1 MQTQYVGNVQ
11 RLIGRALQLAV
22 LAISINF
29 LLPQPKSARSE
40 NKPDSDQLASASG
53 RQEILEK
60 DVTQGALRLLQPD
73 GTLVECPLRHTD
85 IQADIS
91 GFIGRVKVTQTFHN
105 PTREKIEAVY
115 VFPLPHEAAVD
126 EMTMKVGDHQIV
138 GLIKRRAEAR
148 SIYEHALAAGQTA
161 ALLEQER
168 PNIFTQSVGNIEP
181 DKDVIVEIS
190 YVDVLR
196 YDMGAYEFH
205 FPMVVG
211 PRYNPGAPV
220 GEPNQTPAELQGKV
234 SPPQP
239 DTNRVPDASRIS
251 PPVMKPG
258 VRNGHD
264 VSLSVKLDAGVPIQN
279 LKSTNHRAL
288 ISHGKANQAEIK
300 LAADD
305 NIPNKDFVLRYD
317 VVGEK
322 PEMALLSHTG
332 QYSGDAKSLG
342 DGYFMLMIQPKE
354 DERLKKSPPREVVF

>member
-1 MQTQYVGNVQ
+1 MRRQGATHQFQVLSMTLVRRVLVLLMICLSLHPY
-11 RLIGRALQLAV
+11 LAG
-22 LAISINF
+22 A
-29 LLPQPKSARSE
+29 E
-40 NKPDSDQLASASG
+40 NKLDQLASVSG

-91 GFIGRVKVTQTFHN
+91 GFIARVKVTQTFHN
-105 PTREKIEAVY
+105 PTQEKIEAVY

-126 EMTMKVGDHQIV
+126 EMTMKVGDRQIV

-148 SIYEHALAAGQTA
+148 SIYEQALAAGQTA

-181 DKDVIVEIS
+181 DKEVNVEIS

-220 GEPNQTPAELQGKV
+220 GEPNQTPAELEGKV

-279 LKSTNHRAL
+279 LKSTNHRAA
-288 ISHGKANQAEIK
+288 H
-300 LAADD
+300 LA
-305 NIPNKDFVLRYD
+305 R
-317 VVGEK
+317 
-322 PEMALLSHTG
+322 
-332 QYSGDAKSLG
+332 
-342 DGYFMLMIQPKE
+342 
-354 DERLKKSPPREVVF
+354 